1 MKRTDITEIWP
12 EATKE
17 QIDRIMDLNGADI
30 NTARGD
36 LEALRIQ
43 LSNANTEIERLK
55 LQPAAPAD
63 KELQAQLKAATD
75 ELNSLKAANALREI
89 REKVS
94 RETGVPSSLL
104 TGETEDACKAQ
115 AEAIRDYA
123 KPSGYPPVRDGGE
136 VHPANATATRDQF
149 ADWLDKSFK

>member
-63 KELQAQLKAATD
+63 KELQAQLKAAND
-75 ELNSLKAANALREI
+75 ELAKLKQANALRDL
-89 REKVS
+89 REQVS
-94 RETGVPSSLL
+94 KETGVPSSLL
-104 TGETEDACKAQ
+104 TGETEEACKAQ
-115 AEAIRDYA
+115 AAAILEYA
-123 KPSGYPPVRDGGE
+123 KPAAYPQIRDGGE
-136 VHPANATATRDQF
+136 VHGANAAATRDQF